1 MARLLW
7 VRRDESWSQSSSD
20 HRFLCSM
27 TPNQLIGAGRF
38 GGFAHVRGLL
48 MGVLGV
54 LEMRGREE
62 SLRG

>member
-1 MARLLW
+1 
-7 VRRDESWSQSSSD
+7 
-20 HRFLCSM
+20 M